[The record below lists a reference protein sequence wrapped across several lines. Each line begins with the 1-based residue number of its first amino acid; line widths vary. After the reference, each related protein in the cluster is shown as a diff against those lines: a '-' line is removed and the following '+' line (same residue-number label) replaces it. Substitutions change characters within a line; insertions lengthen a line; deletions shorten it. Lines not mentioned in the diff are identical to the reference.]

1 MYTLLSLRFALLSLN
16 ALTEIG
22 MGMRC
27 NETYIIH
34 VHLHVP
40 LICMPSL

>member
-16 ALTEIG
+16 ALTEIL

-27 NETYIIH
+27 NETYLF

-40 LICMPSL
+40 LFVCLHCE